1 MKRITLVTVACLLAG
16 SSATVLAATPGA
28 SRFAPGHEMTTRN
41 NAAFFAPGQVKQRRG
56 AQSAREISPGDRM
69 NDMRRRR

>member
-1 MKRITLVTVACLLAG
+1 
-16 SSATVLAATPGA
+16 
-28 SRFAPGHEMTTRN
+28 MTTRN
-41 NAAFFAPGQVKQRRG
+41 NAAFLAAGQVKQRRG